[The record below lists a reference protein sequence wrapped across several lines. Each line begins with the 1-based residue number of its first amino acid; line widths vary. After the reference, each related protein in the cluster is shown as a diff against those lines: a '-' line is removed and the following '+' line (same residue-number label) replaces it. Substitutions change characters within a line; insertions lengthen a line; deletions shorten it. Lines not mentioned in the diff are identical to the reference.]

1 MTKIQVKH
9 PFTVRLEGEASL
21 LAFTQGEHELD
32 EDVLQ
37 HWFVQACLRD
47 GRAVLLAQSPHA
59 EEAKQEPELTE
70 TALLALPNIKL
81 AKMAEER
88 TLDVPPKA
96 NKATLVAL
104 LLGHTLPGEGA

>member
-21 LAFTQGEHELD
+21 LAFTQGEHEVD
-32 EDVLQ
+32 EDVLR

-47 GRAVLLAQSPHA
+47 GRAVLLTEAPHA
-59 EEAKQEPELTE
+59 GDDTQEPELTE
-70 TALLALPNIKL
+70 ATLLALANLKL
-81 AKMAEER
+81 AKMAEDRKLE
-88 TLDVPPKA
+88 VPPKA

-104 LLGHTLPGEGA
+104 ILGHTPSGEGA